1 MKISAID
8 VGSNSVRLA
17 TFAGGKT
24 LYKTLKTTRLG
35 EGLSLTGRLKE
46 EAIERSALAVAEFYR
61 KAKEDGSGKVYVF
74 ATAAVRSS
82 VNGQAFVDRVKELCG
97 LQVEVL
103 SGEEEAKCGILGA
116 VGDGDGGIIDVG
128 GASTEVTYRFK
139 GRVLYS
145 KSVNIGTVRLY
156 DLAGRDKE
164 KLLKVI
170 KEKVQEYGAPCHSA
184 PLCHSARGHSPKLC
198 APHCHSER
206 SEESLSNNYCA
217 KRSRGIFSLPTYAI
231 GGTASRLGSI
241 KHGLK
246 EYHPEITDG
255 TVITLDE
262 MYNLADKLLSM
273 SVEEIRATTICG
285 SSAEIVG
292 GGCLLI
298 AEVMNKFGVK
308 EITVSEKDNL
318 EGFILLK
325 EGKL

>member
-35 EGLSLTGRLKE
+35 EGLSLTGRLKD
-46 EAIERSALAVAEFYR
+46 EAIERSALAVAEFCR
-61 KAKEDGSGKVYVF
+61 KAIEDGSGKVYVF

-82 VNGQAFVDRVKELCG
+82 VNGRAFVDRVKELCG

-128 GASTEVTYRFK
+128 GASTEVTYRFQ

-170 KEKVQEYGAPCHSA
+170 KEKVREYDAPCHSD
-184 PLCHSARGHSPKLC
+184 PLCHS
-198 APHCHSER
+198 E
-206 SEESLSNNYCA
+206 
-217 KRSRGIFSLPTYAI
+217 RSRGIFSLPTYAI

-255 TVITLDE
+255 TVLTLEE
-262 MYNLADKLLSM
+262 MYNLADKLLST

>member
-8 VGSNSVRLA
+8 IGSNSVRLA

-46 EAIERSALAVAEFYR
+46 EAIERSAQAVAGFYA
-61 KAKEDGSGKVYVF
+61 KAIDEGADKVYAF

-82 VNGQAFVDRVKELCG
+82 ENGQVFIGRVKELCG
-97 LQVEVL
+97 LTVQVL

-116 VGDGDGGIIDVG
+116 LGFGDGGIIDVG
-128 GASTEVTYRFK
+128 GASAEVTVQAGGKVAYA
-139 GRVLYS
+139 

-170 KEKVQEYGAPCHSA
+170 KEKVKDYGDYTVDNT
-184 PLCHSARGHSPKLC
+184 KM
-198 APHCHSER
+198 
-206 SEESLSNNYCA
+206 
-217 KRSRGIFSLPTYAI
+217 YAI

-241 KHGLK
+241 KHNLK

-255 TVITLDE
+255 TVLTLEE
-262 MYNLADKLLSM
+262 MYGLANKLLSM
-273 SVEEIRATTICG
+273 TVEEIRATTICG

-298 AEVMNKFGVK
+298 AEIMSKFGIK

-318 EGFILLK
+318 EGFVLLK
-325 EGKL
+325 EGRL